1 VTLDNDHLLESKRET
16 DLQISLL
23 KQDNHDLKLQLSN
36 LERALTVESDRNKQ
50 LVRDIGQVER
60 EKVRS
65 EMEKNEFKQAVESG
79 EARKGAE
86 RQEME
91 LQLKQMRVKHQEDL
105 NRVRTDY
112 DMSLTQIKQLHEK
125 DKNLLETM
133 LRKCEE
139 RLKKGDSEQ
148 TSNLLEVENKYLR
161 DIRNLNDSFDAYKK

>member
-1 VTLDNDHLLESKRET
+1 
-16 DLQISLL
+16 
-23 KQDNHDLKLQLSN
+23 LKLQLSK

-105 NRVRTDY
+105 NRVRADY

>member
-1 VTLDNDHLLESKRET
+1 M
-16 DLQISLL
+16 
-23 KQDNHDLKLQLSN
+23 KLQLSK

>member
-1 VTLDNDHLLESKRET
+1 MTLDNDHLLESKRET

>member
-1 VTLDNDHLLESKRET
+1 M
-16 DLQISLL
+16 
-23 KQDNHDLKLQLSN
+23 
-36 LERALTVESDRNKQ
+36 A
-50 LVRDIGQVER
+50 
-60 EKVRS
+60 EKDKARI
-65 EMEKNEFKQAVESG
+65 EIEKIEFKQAIETS
-79 EARKGAE
+79 EAKKGAE

-105 NRVRTDY
+105 NRVRMDY
-112 DMSLTQIKQLHEK
+112 EMSLTQIKQLHEK

-161 DIRNLNDSFDAYKK
+161 DIRNLNDSFDAYKKQVEKRMQQLQGEKQSEIKRTEDGEAQIQKLK

>member
-1 VTLDNDHLLESKRET
+1 M
-16 DLQISLL
+16 
-23 KQDNHDLKLQLSN
+23 KLQLSK

-105 NRVRTDY
+105 NRVRADY